1 MDDTIVV
8 AYDCLIAVLGG
19 CVLLQ
24 LRHMWP
30 LLRVERKFPV
40 VPPLPSKVIQAS
52 SSNDI
57 TLCTYAFRFT
67 GTLWTKDGIGATTGP
82 YGLDRGTGLSV
93 CAVMAMLLAVLTAI
107 DPRATR
113 GVWSPGALRWLR
125 SFQAACYYLI
135 VLCVVHRAL
144 TVSLRFSVTM
154 LEMTPRA
161 LAAAGLGG

>member
-1 MDDTIVV
+1 MAGLMLCGRATLSTL
-8 AYDCLIAVLGG
+8 DCTCRVLGG

-67 GTLWTKDGIGATTGP
+67 
-82 YGLDRGTGLSV
+82 
-93 CAVMAMLLAVLTAI
+93 VMAMLLAVLTAI